1 MEKIILKDG
10 TEYEILPGATQ
21 YNFSI
26 TVRNMVEVSRIV
38 EKLTPDNLS
47 YFTLQLDY
55 TTLIVQD
62 KVLNM
67 ISAAPDAVE
76 DFPASFEL
84 RSINATEKDI
94 FQLQADVQEVK
105 ESMSEMTTEN
115 PLYDSVVKVAQFSL
129 ITTLSDEQALQVINL
144 YPVWTPDGHYKTGD
158 RYTYNGVLYKC
169 LQDHDGQESWTPED
183 APSLWAK
190 VLIPDPE
197 VIPAWEQPESTNGYS
212 IGDKVTHNDKIWKS
226 LVDNNIWEPGVIETE
241 SLWVEVTEE
250 SDS

>member
-10 TEYEILPGATQ
+10 TEYEILSGATQ
-21 YNFSI
+21 YNFS
-26 TVRNMVEVSRIV
+26 VAVHDMNEVSRIV

-47 YFTLQLDY
+47 YFTLQLEY
-55 TTLIVQD
+55 TTIIVQD

-67 ISAAPDAVE
+67 VSAALDASK
-76 DFPASFEL
+76 DFAASFEL
-84 RSINATEKDI
+84 RNVNATEKDI
-94 FQLQADVQEVK
+94 YQLQTDLQKITA
-105 ESMSEMTTEN
+105 EN
-115 PLYDSVVKVAQFSL
+115 LLYDSVVKMAQFSL
-129 ITTLSDEQALQVINL
+129 IATLSDGQALQVSNL

-158 RYTYNGVLYKC
+158 RYTYKEILYKC

-197 VIPAWEQPESTNGYS
+197 VIPEWEQPESTNGYN
-212 IGDKVTHNDKIWKS
+212 IGDKVTHNDKVWKS
-226 LVDNNIWEPGVIETE
+226 LVDNNIWEPGVIGTE

>member
-10 TEYEILPGATQ
+10 TEYEILSGATQ
-21 YNFSI
+21 YNFSV
-26 TVRNMVEVSRIV
+26 TVHDMDEVSRIV

-47 YFTLQLDY
+47 YFTLQLEY
-55 TTLIVQD
+55 TTIIVQN

-67 ISAAPDAVE
+67 VSAAPDTIE
-76 DFPASFEL
+76 DFPVSFEL
-84 RSINATEKDI
+84 RSISATEKDI
-94 FQLQADVQEVK
+94 YQLQTDVREVK
-105 ESMSEMTTEN
+105 ESMSEMTIEN

-129 ITTLSDEQALQVINL
+129 ITTLSDEQALQVSNL
-144 YPVWTPDGHYKTGD
+144 YPVWTPDGHYKTSD
-158 RYTYNGVLYKC
+158 RYIYKEILYKC

-197 VIPAWEQPESTNGYS
+197 VIPEWEQPESTNGYS
-212 IGDKVTHNDKIWKS
+212 IGDKVTHNDKVWKS
-226 LVDNNIWEPGVIETE
+226 LVDNNIWEPGVIGTE

>member
-10 TEYEILPGATQ
+10 TEYEILSGATQ

-26 TVRNMVEVSRIV
+26 MVHDMDTISQIV
-38 EKLTPDNLS
+38 EKLTLDNLS
-47 YFTLQLDY
+47 YFTLQL
-55 TTLIVQD
+55 TTHTIIVQD
-62 KVLNM
+62 KMLNM
-67 ISAAPDAVE
+67 VSTSPDASK
-76 DFPASFEL
+76 DFAASFEL
-84 RSINATEKDI
+84 RNVNATEKDI
-94 FQLQADVQEVK
+94 YQLQTDLQKITA
-105 ESMSEMTTEN
+105 EN
-115 PLYDSVVKVAQFSL
+115 LLYDSAVKVAQFSL
-129 ITTLSDEQALQVINL
+129 IATLSDEQALQVSNL

-158 RYTYNGVLYKC
+158 RYTYKEILYKC

-197 VIPAWEQPESTNGYS
+197 VIPEWEQPESTNGYS
-212 IGDKVTHNDKIWKS
+212 IGDKVTHNDKVWKS
-226 LVDNNIWEPGVIETE
+226 LVDNNIWEPGVIGTE